1 MKTKDSY
8 DMLIDE
14 IRGKTSASNRASGKA
29 SSAVSK
35 SDMENCVLGLMNSP
49 DHTFTQY
56 SFSSKDT
63 SGTGEPVGVDKKPS
77 ARYRAALKP
86 MLRKL
91 GMDKHDVDAVETIP
105 FDKEHAA
112 AAAELITYAVHDY
125 MLAGRKF
132 AFPVTEPD
140 ECRLEIACQKAP
152 ERVSVGNRF
161 KKDGDND
168 SVTVT
173 KERTVI
179 KAKNAVPYW
188 LKESK

>member
-1 MKTKDSY
+1 
-8 DMLIDE
+8 MLLDE

-35 SDMENCVLGLMNSP
+35 SDLENCMLTLMNTP
-49 DHTFTQY
+49 DHVVTKY

-63 SGTGEPVGVDKKPS
+63 SGTGEPVGVDTKPS
-77 ARYRAALKP
+77 ARYRASMKPLLK
-86 MLRKL
+86 KL
-91 GMDKHDVDAVETIP
+91 GLDKHDVETIDSIP

-112 AAAELITYAVHDY
+112 AALELATIAQHDY

-132 AFPVTEPD
+132 AYPVTQPD
-140 ECRLEIACQKAP
+140 ECRLEIATQRAP

-161 KKDGDND
+161 KKDEDKD